1 MLPQAERLEPTVGPR
16 GYSRAVGDWFGG
28 TESMVAGA
36 LASGAFFGV
45 LATVLGRR
53 HGWVGATAWCGLL
66 WWLTVIALVTL
77 VPLYGIDL
85 SVPAETRSDTCS
97 LDYGGPAPEG
107 FWIFSGG
114 QRLLNA
120 ALFVPAGALLVVAAA
135 RWRIGW
141 VLAPLG
147 LLVLAAYSLGIELVQ
162 LELAR
167 IDRACDVTD
176 FVDNVTGAAVG
187 FVMGLVLAAVLRP
200 WRARG

>member
-1 MLPQAERLEPTVGPR
+1 MEI
-16 GYSRAVGDWFGG
+16 GG

-36 LASGAFFGV
+36 FVSGLLFALLAAG
-45 LATVLGRR
+45 LQRR
-53 HGWVGATAWCGLL
+53 VGWVAAWSWCGLA
-66 WWLTVIALVTL
+66 WWLVVIALVTL

-85 SVPAETRSDTCS
+85 AVPAETRSDTCS

-114 QRLLNA
+114 QRLLNT
-120 ALFVPAGALLVVAAA
+120 ALFVPAGALLVVASA

-141 VLAPLG
+141 VMAPLG
-147 LLVLAAYSLGIELVQ
+147 LFALAAYSLMIELVQ

-176 FVDNVTGAAVG
+176 LVDNVIGAAIG
-187 FVMGLVLAAVLRP
+187 FAAGLLLSVVLRP
-200 WRARG
+200 WRRR